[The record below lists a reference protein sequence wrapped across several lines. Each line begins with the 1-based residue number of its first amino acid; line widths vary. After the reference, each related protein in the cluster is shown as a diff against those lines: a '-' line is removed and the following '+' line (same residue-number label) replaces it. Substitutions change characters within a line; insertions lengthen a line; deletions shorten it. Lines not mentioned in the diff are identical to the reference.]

1 MKLFGS
7 SRSRGKR
14 LLDRTSDPSRDK
26 ASYAPRHLGEASSL
40 TRKQRMQVKI
50 RKITILPWYFAAAI
64 AVLLLAL
71 SCLVSS
77 LFPGASSYEPDKN
90 TDNLIRMDFVGDV
103 ALARNVM
110 TLGESAGYGT
120 IFDNMTGFW
129 GEADLVFANLE
140 SAVLKEDV
148 SAYEEAEKALHLYAS
163 YEGLAS
169 ALDAGINVLGCA
181 NNHAFD
187 YGEKACLELVDYLDS
202 EQIVYSGIGRNQ
214 SEAASYE
221 IIECNGLKIAFL
233 SVTEVYYNYS
243 AATESQGGIL
253 TTKTYSSYNYLV
265 YQASQEADITIVYI
279 HWGEENEV
287 SANEVQESIGHRLID
302 AGADI
307 VIGSHPHVLQ
317 EVELYKNGIIFYS
330 LGNFIFDQGNTY
342 ARDSVMAEYTM
353 GENGGAFRL
362 YPVRINDGIPTVT
375 TNWFYK
381 ARINRELSQ
390 SLSKDSY
397 YLDEDG
403 FITIPFD
410 IVLSD

>member
-7 SRSRGKR
+7 SRNRGKR
-14 LLDRTSDPSRDK
+14 LLDHTSDPSRDK
-26 ASYAPRHLGEASSL
+26 ASYAPRRLGEAPAL
-40 TRKQRMQVKI
+40 TRKQRMQVRI
-50 RKITILPWYFAAAI
+50 RKITVLPWYFAAAI
-64 AVLLLAL
+64 AAVLLVLSGLA
-71 SCLVSS
+71 SS
-77 LFPGASSYEPDKN
+77 LFSGASSYKTDKN
-90 TDNLIRMDFVGDV
+90 ADNLIRMDFVGDV
-103 ALARNVM
+103 ALARGIM
-110 TLGESAGYGT
+110 TLGKSAGYET
-120 IFDNMTGFW
+120 IFDNMTGLW
-129 GEADLVFANLE
+129 SGADLVFANLE

-148 SAYEEAEKALHLYAS
+148 SAYEESEKPIHIYAS

-169 ALDAGINVLGCA
+169 ALNAGINVLGCA

-202 EQIVYSGIGRNQ
+202 EQIIYSGIGRNL

-233 SVTEVYYNYS
+233 SITEVYFSYS
-243 AATESQGGIL
+243 EATESQGGIL
-253 TTKTYSSYNYLV
+253 TTMAYTNYNYLV
-265 YQASQEADITIVYI
+265 NQAAREADITIVYI
-279 HWGEENEV
+279 HWGEENEI
-287 SANEVQESIGHRLID
+287 SANKVQENLGHRLID

-307 VIGSHPHVLQ
+307 IIGSHPHVLQ

-342 ARDSVMAEYTM
+342 ARDSVMVEYTM

-362 YPVRINDGIPTVT
+362 YPVRIDDGIPTVT

-410 IVLSD
+410 IPLSN